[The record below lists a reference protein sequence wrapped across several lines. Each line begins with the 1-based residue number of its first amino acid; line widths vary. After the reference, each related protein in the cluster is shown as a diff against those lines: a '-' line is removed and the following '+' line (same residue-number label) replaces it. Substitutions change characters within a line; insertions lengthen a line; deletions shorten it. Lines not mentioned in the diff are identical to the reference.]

1 MNDSLSD
8 GSGSDEKGK
17 GRELNESN
25 GEGSDIDYF
34 NSIER
39 RTSTEGNERTG
50 STYSSSSSS
59 SSSNENETETT
70 GFYLPAGSPPLPSHI
85 ISSSSTSEKLINKST
100 TARKISPEVIKSRRR
115 IPSIQGV
122 LGLFNPPSFSPDGSL
137 ADDDSD
143 LDERDRDGLDITEE
157 EEEEEEEEED
167 GGRKFSK
174 EEAWYF
180 LRALVGEE
188 LRRENKELWK
198 LKSLELNDET
208 R

>member
-1 MNDSLSD
+1 M
-8 GSGSDEKGK
+8 
-17 GRELNESN
+17 NESN

-34 NSIER
+34 NSIKR

-59 SSSNENETETT
+59 SSNETETETT

-122 LGLFNPPSFSPDGSL
+122 LGFFNPPSFSPDGSL

-143 LDERDRDGLDITEE
+143 VEERDGDGLDITEE
-157 EEEEEEEEED
+157 EEEEEEED
-167 GGRKFSK
+167 WGRKFSK

-198 LKSLELNDET
+198 LKSLDLNDET